1 VSAAFPGRLR
11 LRTVRARVTA
21 AAAVSILLSVTLLGA
36 TTAVLVGHRLRS
48 SLDRALVQRATE
60 ISRVAVS
67 APALLTLPGTLEA
80 PQGGRQLAVEVL
92 DRHARIVARSAALGG
107 RVLPADPL
115 LDRALGQGRS
125 GYADQTLSGD
135 HVRVYAAPL
144 ANEGGPASGGAVL
157 LAASTGEIRDTLS
170 ALTDLIGLSALAAA
184 ALGAAAAA
192 MLTARGLRPLGILS
206 RAAGQIERTRDP
218 GLRLPER
225 AGEGE
230 LGELTATLN
239 RMLGALES
247 ARDTERRFLAD
258 ASHELRTPL
267 TSLRGNAAYVARHG
281 ADPEALADLEQDAA
295 RLGRLLDDLLALER
309 EQGARATGELV
320 SLDELLAEA
329 VAGHERV
336 HVGASVP
343 VGVMGQRGALRR
355 ALENLLANAEIHG
368 PPGGTV
374 TVELV
379 HVDGRARLS
388 VTDEGP
394 GPRAQDAQRA
404 FSRFWRGEEAAQ
416 RPGSGLGLAIVRAT
430 AERHGGSVAL
440 AGSRFTLDLPAV

>member
-1 VSAAFPGRLR
+1 VSAAFAGRLR
-11 LRTVRARVTA
+11 PRTVRARVTGA
-21 AAAVSILLSVTLLGA
+21 AALSILLSVALLGT

-48 SLDRALVQRATE
+48 SLDRALLQRATE
-60 ISRVAVS
+60 ISRLAVS

-92 DRHARIVARSAALGG
+92 DRRVRIVARSAALGG
-107 RVLPADPL
+107 RVLPAGPL
-115 LDRALGQGRS
+115 LDRALRQGRS
-125 GYADQTLSGD
+125 GYGDETLSGD

-144 ANEGGPASGGAVL
+144 ADEGGPASGGAVL
-157 LAASTGEIRDTLS
+157 LASSTGEIRDTLS
-170 ALTDLIGLSALAAA
+170 ALTDLIILSALAAA
-184 ALGAAAAA
+184 VLGAAAAA
-192 MLTARGLRPLGILS
+192 MLTGRGLRPLGILS

-218 GLRLPER
+218 SLRLPER

-239 RMLGALES
+239 RMLQALES

-281 ADPEALADLEQDAA
+281 ADPDALADLEQDAA

-309 EQGARATGELV
+309 EQGAGPTAEIVR
-320 SLDELLAEA
+320 LDELVTEALAGHDRA
-329 VAGHERV
+329 QVAACAPVRVAGE
-336 HVGASVP
+336 
-343 VGVMGQRGALRR
+343 RGALRR
-355 ALENLLANAEIHG
+355 ALDNLVANAEIHG
-368 PPGGTV
+368 PPAGAIR
-374 TVELV
+374 VELC
-379 HVDGRARLS
+379 HVEGRARLS
-388 VTDEGP
+388 VSDEGS
-394 GPRAQDAQRA
+394 GPRVQDAQRA

-430 AERHGGSVAL
+430 AERHGGFVTL
-440 AGSRFTLDLPAV
+440 TGSRFTLDLPAL

>member
-1 VSAAFPGRLR
+1 MSAASAGRLR

-21 AAAVSILLSVTLLGA
+21 AAAASILLSVALLGA

-48 SLDRALVQRATE
+48 SLDRALIQRATE
-60 ISRVAVS
+60 ISRLAVS

-107 RVLPADPL
+107 RLLPAGPL
-115 LDRALGQGRS
+115 LDRALSQGRS
-125 GYADQTLSGD
+125 GYADETRSGA
-135 HVRVYAAPL
+135 HVRVDAAPL
-144 ANEGGPASGGAVL
+144 ADEGGPASGGAVL
-157 LAASTGEIRDTLS
+157 LASSTGEIRDTLS
-170 ALTDLIGLSALAAA
+170 ALTDLIVLSALAAA

-192 MLTARGLRPLGILS
+192 VLSARGLRPLGILS
-206 RAAGQIERTRDP
+206 RAAGQIERTRDA

-281 ADPEALADLEQDAA
+281 ADPDALADLEQDAA

-309 EQGARATGELV
+309 EQGAGATGDVV

-329 VAGHERV
+329 VADHERV
-336 HVGASVP
+336 RVAASAPVRVVGE
-343 VGVMGQRGALRR
+343 RGALRR
-355 ALENLLANAEIHG
+355 AVDNLVANAEIHG
-368 PPGGTV
+368 PQGAAI

-388 VTDEGP
+388 VSDEGP
-394 GPRAQDAQRA
+394 GPRPQDAQRA

-430 AERHGGSVAL
+430 AERHGGFVAL
-440 AGSRFTLDLPAV
+440 TGSRFTLDLPAV